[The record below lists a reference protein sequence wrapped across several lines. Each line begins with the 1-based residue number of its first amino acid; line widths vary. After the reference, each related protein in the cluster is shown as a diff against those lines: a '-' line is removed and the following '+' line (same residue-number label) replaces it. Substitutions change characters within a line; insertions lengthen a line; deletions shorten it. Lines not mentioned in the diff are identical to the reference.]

1 MKTLF
6 ISLLILGGA
15 LGNKPTT
22 AVSNPGGISVLKVD
36 AASSTISWKAEK
48 TTGTHLGTIAVK
60 SGSLTM
66 YCGQLSK
73 GTVLINMSALA
84 VTDLPAPDKQKL
96 ENNLKGDNFFDT
108 EKFPEARLEI
118 VSVDHKS
125 EKVHHFVTVLGNLT
139 LHGITK
145 QIVFTANIAKS
156 NYDNFAGQADIVF
169 NRKDFNIATG
179 NIKYNTFINKD
190 IRLHVSLQ
198 ANKADEQVSSL

>member
-22 AVSNPGGISVLKVD
+22 TASNPGGVSLLKVD

-48 TTGTHLGTIAVK
+48 TTGSHLGTIAIK

-73 GTVLINMSALA
+73 GTVLIDMGTMA
-84 VTDLPAPDKQKL
+84 VTDLSAPDKQKL
-96 ENNLKGDNFFDT
+96 ENNLRGDNFFDI

-125 EKVHHFVTVLGNLT
+125 EKIHHFVTVLGNIT

-145 QIVFTANIAKS
+145 PITMDLLYRGTTVNPMSKKETAGFQVTGTIK
-156 NYDNFAGQADIVF
+156 
-169 NRKDFNIATG
+169 RTDFNLGSGFPAPMIS
-179 NIKYNTFINKD
+179 NEVRI
-190 IRLHVSLQ
+190 
-198 ANKADEQVSSL
+198 KADGEFTK

>member
-22 AVSNPGGISVLKVD
+22 TASNPGGVSLLKVD

-48 TTGTHLGTIAVK
+48 TTGSHLGTIAIK

-73 GTVLINMSALA
+73 GTVLIDMGTMA
-84 VTDLPAPDKQKL
+84 VTDLSAPDKQKL
-96 ENNLKGDNFFDT
+96 ENNLRGDNFFDI

-125 EKVHHFVTVLGNLT
+125 EKVHHFVTVLGNIT
-139 LHGITK
+139 LHGVTK
-145 QIVFTANIAKS
+145 QLVFTATVSKSDRNSFVGQSNI
-156 NYDNFAGQADIVF
+156 VL
-169 NRKDFNIATG
+169 NRKDFNIATN

-190 IRLHVSLQ
+190 IRLQVSLQ
-198 ANKADEQVSSL
+198 ANKTDEQVSSL